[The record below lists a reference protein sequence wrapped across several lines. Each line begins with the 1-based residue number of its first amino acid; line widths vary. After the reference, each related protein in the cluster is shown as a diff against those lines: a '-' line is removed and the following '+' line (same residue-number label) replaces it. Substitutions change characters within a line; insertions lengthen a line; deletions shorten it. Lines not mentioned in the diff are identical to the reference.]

1 MFDCRWQDLCLRL
14 IVGERHIG
22 IFGCG
27 DLGGATCPLLFSLDS
42 RAPPIAFD
50 IHLEDGGVVHEAVDG
65 GQRHCGIGED
75 PVPFAERLVGG
86 YHQRTPLVSRADQLE
101 QNRGFSLILGDI
113 GKVVEDQK
121 VEAIKPIDR
130 VLEHELAARD
140 L

>member
-1 MFDCRWQDLCLRL
+1 MR
-14 IVGERHIG
+14 
-22 IFGCG
+22 
-27 DLGGATCPLLFSLDS
+27 
-42 RAPPIAFD
+42 
-50 IHLEDGGVVHEAVDG
+50 LEDVGVVHEAVDG

-130 VLEHELAARD
+130 VLERALAARSEEHTSE
-140 L
+140 LPSLMRHSYAAFCLKKKKPI